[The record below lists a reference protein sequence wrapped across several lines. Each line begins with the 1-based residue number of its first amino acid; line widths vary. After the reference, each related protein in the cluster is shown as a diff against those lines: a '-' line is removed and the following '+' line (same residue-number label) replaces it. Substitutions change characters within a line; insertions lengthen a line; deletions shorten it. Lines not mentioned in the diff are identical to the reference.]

1 MKPERMEPAPL
12 EGAVCADIAGVSLE
26 LLRLGQ
32 GRPLLFLHGMDGLE
46 GSLNMIRELSK
57 QFDVFAPSHPG
68 FGASELPS
76 SFDTID
82 DVAYL
87 YLELVEKLKLT
98 NAIVIGM
105 SFGGWIAAEM
115 LIKNQIG
122 ISQLVLGAPLGL
134 RTSDRRKRDMQD
146 IFMMPAREVQQLL
159 QLTPYAEPDLASAD
173 ENQMRRVMRGREAVS
188 LYGWSPYLNDPKLA
202 QRLHRI
208 GVPTLVI
215 WGLDDALIPVKYGA
229 EYVRTLRN
237 ARLETIDHCGH
248 RIYVD
253 QPDKLGQL
261 IGQFSSNCDTE
272 EAAHA
277 RLAV

>member
-1 MKPERMEPAPL
+1 MTPDNVEPLLL
-12 EGAVCADIAGVSLE
+12 EGAARADIAGVSLE
-26 LLRLGQ
+26 LLKLGH

-46 GSLNMIRELSK
+46 GSLDVIRELSK
-57 QFDVFAPSHPG
+57 QFEVFAPSHPG

-87 YLELVEKLKLT
+87 YLDLLEKLNLT
-98 NAIVIGM
+98 NVIVVGM
-105 SFGGWIAAEM
+105 SFGGWVAAEM
-115 LIKNQIG
+115 LIKNQAG
-122 ISQLVLGAPLGL
+122 VSQLVLGAPLGL
-134 RTSDRRKRDMQD
+134 RTSDRRKRDMKD
-146 IFMMPAREVQQLL
+146 IFMMPAREAQQLL

-173 ENQMRRVMRGREAVS
+173 EKHVRQVLRSREAVS
-188 LYGWSPYLNDPKLA
+188 LYGWSPYLNNPKLA
-202 QRLHRI
+202 QRLHRV

-229 EYVRTLRN
+229 EYARMLRN

-253 QPDKLGQL
+253 QPDKLMQL
-261 IGQFSSNCDTE
+261 IGRFSSSSDTR
-272 EAAHA
+272 EAADAH
-277 RLAV
+277 LAV